1 MITKETILGKTH
13 YGLKIFAYILRQ
25 YYQKETVLRVS
36 GRECKPTYNPFAAH
50 HRKSLQ
56 IKVVNNRAVYQDL
69 ENKNFQGDV
78 FDFAQL
84 YFKEDTEIEL
94 LLNIN
99 DILHLNLEN
108 KVSPYDLKQERIQGF
123 LDSIPD
129 TESEPNT
136 EWEPRFSYFS
146 KNLYNLTPTKTIGL
160 LEVYKMLTDTSRKHH
175 TTHLRK
181 LSSEKEQKN
190 YKKQHFDYVTFS
202 GVFTKRNNN
211 SLSTHSKLLTLD
223 IDGIPN
229 KQELTD
235 IRKTLL
241 KDPDLPSQLL
251 FMSPRGNGLKWII
264 KISLDEFSHT
274 EYFRA
279 VINYLKETYNI
290 QIDTSGSDVSRAC
303 LLPYDPDTYIHPK
316 YTDDAKI

>member
-25 YYQKETVLRVS
+25 YYPKETALRVS

-84 YFKEDTEIEL
+84 YFKEDTEIDL

-99 DILHLNLEN
+99 DTLHLNLEN

-129 TESEPNT
+129 TESEPNI

-146 KNLYNLTPTKTIGL
+146 KNLYNLTPTKTVGL
-160 LEVYKMLTDTSRKHH
+160 PEVYRMLTDHSRKYR
-175 TTHLRK
+175 TEYLRK
-181 LSSEKEQKN
+181 LSSEKEQKD
-190 YKKQHFDYVTFS
+190 YKKKHFDYVTFS
-202 GVFTKRNNN
+202 GVFTKRNNQHLN
-211 SLSTHSKLLTLD
+211 THSKLLTID

-229 KQELTD
+229 KEELLD

-251 FMSPRGNGLKWII
+251 FISPRGNGLKWII
-264 KISLDEFSHT
+264 KIDLAEISHT
-274 EYFRA
+274 EYFQA
-279 VINYLKETYNI
+279 VINYIKETYNI
-290 QIDTSGSDVSRAC
+290 QVDASGSDVSRGC
-303 LLPYDPDTYIHPK
+303 LLPYDPNAYIHPK
-316 YTDDAKI
+316 YKANVEI